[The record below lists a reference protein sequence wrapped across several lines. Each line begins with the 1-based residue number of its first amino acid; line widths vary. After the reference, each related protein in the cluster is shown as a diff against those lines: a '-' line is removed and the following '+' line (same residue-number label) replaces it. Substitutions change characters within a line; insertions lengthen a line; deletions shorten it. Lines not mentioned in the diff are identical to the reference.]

1 MMDETD
7 REAHQKLPPVI
18 CYPVDTLPAPDLNLL
33 SRFRTENVEKSAELI
48 VPPRDA
54 RCFECRRADFSVL
67 PVLRDPK
74 SGT

>member
-33 SRFRTENVEKSAELI
+33 SRFRAENVEKVRNSSFRRAMLG
-48 VPPRDA
+48 VLR
-54 RCFECRRADFSVL
+54 CRRADFSVL